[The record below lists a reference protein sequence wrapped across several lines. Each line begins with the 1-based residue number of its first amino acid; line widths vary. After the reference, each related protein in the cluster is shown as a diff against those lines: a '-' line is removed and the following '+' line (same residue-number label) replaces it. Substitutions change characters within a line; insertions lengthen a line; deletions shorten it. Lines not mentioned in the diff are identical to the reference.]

1 MKGVLKVCREEFRS
15 ILSDS
20 GAVLILVGAVVFY
33 SIVYPIP
40 YRPEV
45 LKEVPVVVVDLDR
58 SALSRRLIRMVEAN
72 EYIRVASRADT
83 TLQAE
88 REVLAG
94 RVGGL
99 LVVPEGFERDILR
112 GQQAHVGAFAD
123 ASYLLVYRQVI
134 TGVLQAV
141 RTLSAGIEIRR
152 FRAGGMSEAQALA
165 ARDPLPLVL
174 RPLFNPAMGYAT
186 YVVPAVLL
194 LILQQTLLIGIGMLS
209 GTERERAAPES
220 VSIANHISAF
230 QIVLGKAAAY
240 FALYVVHCF
249 FYFGI
254 LSRVYHLP
262 QRADPGTLILFLLPF
277 LIAII
282 LMGLGLSNFFRHR
295 ETAMQA
301 LLFMSIPAIF
311 LSGFAWPPEAT
322 PKWLRVLS
330 YLLPS
335 TAGIS
340 GFLRV
345 NQMGAS
351 LQEVRFEWLVLWILC
366 ALYLSLAWGSVR
378 RNRTCFARRS

>member
-20 GAVLILVGAVVFY
+20 GAVLILFGAVVFY

-58 SALSRRLIRMVEAN
+58 SALSRRLIRMVDAN

-134 TGVLQAV
+134 TGLLQAA

-209 GTERERAAPES
+209 GTERETAAPGS
-220 VSIANHISAF
+220 VSIAKNISAF
-230 QIVLGKAAAY
+230 QIVLGKTAAY
-240 FALYVVHCF
+240 LALYVVHCF

-254 LSRVYHLP
+254 LYRVYHLP
-262 QRADPGTLILFLLPF
+262 QRADPGTLMLFLLPF

-282 LMGLGLSNFFRHR
+282 LMGLGLSNLFKHR

-330 YLLPS
+330 CLLPS
-335 TAGIS
+335 TPGIS

-366 ALYLSLAWGSVR
+366 VFYLALAWGSVR
-378 RNRTCFARRS
+378 RNLARFARRR

>member
-174 RPLFNPAMGYAT
+174 RPVFNPAMGYAT

-282 LMGLGLSNFFRHR
+282 LMGLGLSNFFKHR

>member
-282 LMGLGLSNFFRHR
+282 LMGLGLSNFFKHR

>member
-1 MKGVLKVCREEFRS
+1 MKGIFKVCRDEFRS

-20 GAVLILVGAVVFY
+20 GAVLILVGAVIFY

-58 SALSRRLIRMVEAN
+58 SALSRRFIRMVDAHES
-72 EYIRVASRADT
+72 IRVASRADT

-88 REVLAG
+88 HEVLAG
-94 RVGGL
+94 RVGGVV
-99 LVVPEGFERDILR
+99 VVPKGFERDILR
-112 GQQAHVGAFAD
+112 GKQAHVGAFAD
-123 ASYLLVYRQVI
+123 AGYLLVYRQVI
-134 TGVLQAV
+134 TGLLQAA

-152 FRAGGMSEAQALA
+152 LRAAGMSEAQSMA
-165 ARDPLPLVL
+165 ARDPLPFVA

-194 LILQQTLLIGIGMLS
+194 LILQQTLLIGIGLLS
-209 GTERERAAPES
+209 GTGREKAAPGY
-220 VSIANHISAF
+220 VSSAGKISAF
-230 QIVLGKAAAY
+230 QIVLGKTAAY
-240 FALYVVHCF
+240 LLLYALHCG

-254 LSRVYHLP
+254 LYRVYHLP
-262 QRADPGTLILFLLPF
+262 QRADPGTFILFLLPF

-282 LMGLGLSNFFRHR
+282 LMGLGLSTLFKHR

-351 LQEVRFEWLVLWILC
+351 LQQVRFEWLVLWALC
-366 ALYLSLAWGSVR
+366 VLYLALAWGSVR
-378 RNRTCFARRS
+378 RNLTDCALGS

>member
-1 MKGVLKVCREEFRS
+1 MPAIMQEEAPEDLGDGEDKLPVRNGPEHLPAEPLAQLHAAFLPTARAEFSFFTRERQEPFR
-15 ILSDS
+15 
-20 GAVLILVGAVVFY
+20 AA
-33 SIVYPIP
+33 
-40 YRPEV
+40 
-45 LKEVPVVVVDLDR
+45 R
-58 SALSRRLIRMVEAN
+58 SATN
-72 EYIRVASRADT
+72 PGK
-83 TLQAE
+83 TLMELPTGQAPDHD
-88 REVLAG
+88 L
-94 RVGGL
+94 
-99 LVVPEGFERDILR
+99 
-112 GQQAHVGAFAD
+112 
-123 ASYLLVYRQVI
+123 
-134 TGVLQAV
+134 
-141 RTLSAGIEIRR
+141 
-152 FRAGGMSEAQALA
+152 
-165 ARDPLPLVL
+165 
-174 RPLFNPAMGYAT
+174 
-186 YVVPAVLL
+186 
-194 LILQQTLLIGIGMLS
+194 
-209 GTERERAAPES
+209 
-220 VSIANHISAF
+220 F

-282 LMGLGLSNFFRHR
+282 LMGLGLSNFFKHR